1 MDQDHRHIKQQPFSV
16 PDAYFEQLHKRLDMR
31 LRLSKDLESRAGVR
45 DTKQFYRVP
54 NRYFDSLLGR
64 IQTRLSPSTTQLTW
78 KPSLGIQLAWQGCL
92 VAAILIILG
101 IAPILKRT
109 SPNPTMATII
119 NKAAAVE
126 YLSHDPM
133 AMAMLDDSF
142 APDQIKRVTDKLNT
156 DFREA
161 TLDNQNQLLDH
172 PNAQSVLED
181 AVYDYYDAPTS
192 PESTK

>member
-1 MDQDHRHIKQQPFSV
+1 
-16 PDAYFEQLHKRLDMR
+16 MR